1 MSFSTQVM
9 NSMCVTGRLGCGAAA
24 AFPLPFRR
32 AAASPSPSS
41 TSEKAPYTRWGHENT
56 NLALRSLCSCI
67 YSPVPAKLDST
78 KTPFHQKCRPP
89 PGGLGRWGGGDGV
102 LLLGV
107 CLTHIY
113 SAEPPC
119 VLDEP
124 LKAAPTGSDQIYAP
138 DRTFFCVRFD
148 LVNLP
153 LLEFVPSA
161 DRFGDN
167 STRV

>member
-41 TSEKAPYTRWGHENT
+41 TSEKVPYTRWGHENT
-56 NLALRSLCSCI
+56 NLVVRSLCSCI
-67 YSPVPAKLDST
+67 HSPVPAKVDST
-78 KTPFHQKCRPP
+78 KTPFNQNA
-89 PGGLGRWGGGDGV
+89 GRRR
-102 LLLGV
+102 GV
-107 CLTHIY
+107 CLAHIY

-138 DRTFFCVRFD
+138 DRTFFCIGFD

-161 DRFGDN
+161 DRSGDN